1 MLNNTMLNSMLQFLR
16 FLSLKAW
23 QLLGLILILYSII
36 SLISY
41 VIRLIK
47 YGIDFDLDKSIRIR
61 IYGKMQA
68 LIFATFICSLT
79 HNILL
84 IISNMPVRNT
94 IIYTIILL
102 VETIY
107 FHKEYKELVF
117 KQLYQKIA
125 FAE

>member
-41 VIRLIK
+41 VICLIK

-107 FHKEYKELVF
+107 FHKEYKKLVF

-125 FAE
+125 FGE

>member
-1 MLNNTMLNSMLQFLR
+1 MLNHEIFNFLLQFLR

-47 YGIDFDLDKSIRIR
+47 YGIDFDLDKSITIR

-125 FAE
+125 FGE

>member
-107 FHKEYKELVF
+107 FYKEYKELVF

-125 FAE
+125 FGE